1 MLVTTTARGLR
12 FFRGKSSKKRGAIS
26 EREGSLTFQLID
38 GFSETL
44 RETEIACNI
53 LLFIMIFQSKSVDVT
68 KIIILNEEHRL
79 ISISE
84 NLDDE
89 STQR

>member
-1 MLVTTTARGLR
+1 MI
-12 FFRGKSSKKRGAIS
+12 FRGKSCKKRGAIS
-26 EREGSLTFQLID
+26 ERQGSLTFQLID
-38 GFSETL
+38 GVSETL
-44 RETEIACNI
+44 RETEIACDI
-53 LLFIMIFQSKSVDVT
+53 LLFFMIFESKSVDVT